1 MQISP
6 DSQAAGGRVRYPPI
20 EDHGIIGDMH
30 SVALVATDG
39 TINWC
44 CLPHFDSPSLFAA
57 ILDADGGGHFRI
69 GPPIAAKCRQMYLPD
84 TNVLV
89 TRFLCEAGVGEVVD
103 FMPIQKDAVCR
114 LHQIYRT
121 VRVVRGTLPFLLEC
135 VPAFGYGREGHEV
148 RLVPGGALFQSAAR
162 TVTLRS
168 PVALE
173 AVGAGVR
180 ALFVLHAGDAL
191 TFVLE
196 HAENGDAVERL
207 DPIASG
213 TQAFHDT
220 VAYWRSWTGT
230 IRYQGRWREMVSRS
244 ALALKLMTFA
254 PTGAI
259 VAAPTTS
266 LPEHLRGV
274 RNWDYRFTWIRDA
287 SFTLY
292 AFLRLGLTGEA
303 AAFMEWIRERCVEST
318 DGSLQLMYSIHGG
331 RVVEEA
337 ELSHFEGYR
346 GSRPVRVG
354 NAAHRQLQLD
364 IYGELMDAVYLFDK
378 YSSPIS
384 FDFWTGVSRLLD
396 YVADH
401 WQEPDEGI
409 WEVRSG
415 RQHFVYSK
423 VMCWVALN
431 RGIRLALKRGLP
443 GNLAKWV
450 PAQDQAFLEIMN
462 RGWDPGKQCFVRHYG
477 SEALDAANLIM
488 PLVKFISPTDPRMLS
503 TLDRTAESLVSD
515 SLVHR
520 YQLSGTGSEDGVAG
534 QEGTFSMC
542 TFWYVEALTRAGR
555 VPDAR
560 LVFEKMLGYGS
571 HLGLFAEQVGLTG
584 EGLGNFPQAFTHL
597 GLISAAFNLD
607 RALDGRGVRSTTQQ

>member
-1 MQISP
+1 M
-6 DSQAAGGRVRYPPI
+6 
-20 EDHGIIGDMH
+20 
-30 SVALVATDG
+30 ALVATDG

-57 ILDADGGGHFRI
+57 ILDADRGGHFRI
-69 GPPIAAKCRQMYLPD
+69 GPTIAAKCRQMYLPD

-103 FMPIQKDAVCR
+103 FMPIQVHPTKAR

-121 VRVVRGTLPFLLEC
+121 VRVVRGSLPFVLEC
-135 VPAFGYGREGHEV
+135 VPAFDYGREPHEV
-148 RLVPGGALFQSAAR
+148 RLIPGGAVFRSGQR
-162 TVTLRS
+162 TTTLRS
-168 PVALE
+168 PLPLSD
-173 AVGAGVR
+173 AGSGTISQFS
-180 ALFVLHAGDAL
+180 LNAGDSV

-196 HAENGDAVERL
+196 HAENGDRVDRL
-207 DPIASG
+207 ESIASG
-213 TQAFHDT
+213 EQAFDET
-220 VAYWRSWTGT
+220 ITFWRKWVGG
-230 IRYQGRWREMVSRS
+230 IRYQGRWREMVNRS

-266 LPEHLRGV
+266 LPEHVRGV
-274 RNWDYRFTWIRDA
+274 RNWDYRYTWIRDA

-303 AAFMEWIRERCVEST
+303 TAFMEWIRARCEDSA
-318 DGSLQLMYSIHGG
+318 DGSLQLMYSIHGMP
-331 RVVEEA
+331 VVEEG
-337 ELSHFEGYR
+337 ELSHFEGYH

-378 YSSPIS
+378 YASPIS
-384 FDFWTGVSRLLD
+384 FDFWTAITRLLD

-401 WQEPDEGI
+401 WMDADEGI

-431 RGIRLALKRGLP
+431 RGVRLALKRGLP
-443 GNLAKWV
+443 GNFNKWI
-450 PAQDQAFLEIMN
+450 PAQDQAFLEIMS
-462 RGWDPGKQCFVRHYG
+462 RGWDSEKQCFVRHYD
-477 SEALDAANLIM
+477 SSALDAANLIM

-520 YQLSGTGSEDGVAG
+520 YQLGGSGSEDGIAG
-534 QEGTFSMC
+534 REGTFSMC
-542 TFWYVEALTRAGR
+542 TFWYVEALARAGR
-555 VPDAR
+555 IAEAR
-560 LVFEKMLGYGS
+560 LVFEKMLGYAS
-571 HLGLFAEQVGLTG
+571 HVGLYAEQIGLTG

-597 GLISAAFNLD
+597 GLISAAYTLN
-607 RALDGRGVRSTTQQ
+607 RALDERRAD

>member
-1 MQISP
+1 MNKPPS
-6 DSQAAGGRVRYPPI
+6 SEGRTGLDRTPYPPI
-20 EDHGIIGDMH
+20 EDHGVIGDLH
-30 SVALVATDG
+30 SVALVAIDG
-39 TINWC
+39 TIDWC
-44 CLPHFDSPSLFAA
+44 CLPFFDSPSLFAA
-57 ILDADGGGHFRI
+57 ILDTGRGGHFRI
-69 GPPIAAKCRQMYLPD
+69 APAIGAKCRQMYLPD

-89 TRFLCEAGVGEVVD
+89 TRFLCEDGVGEVVD
-103 FMPIQKDAVCR
+103 FMPIQTAPSSAR

-121 VRVVRGTLPFLLEC
+121 VHVVRGSLPFVLEC
-135 VPAFGYGREGHEV
+135 VPAFDYGREPHEAHI
-148 RLVPGGALFQSAAR
+148 VPGGVVFRSGIAHR
-162 TVTLRS
+162 TATLRS
-168 PVALE
+168 TRPLE
-173 AVGAGVR
+173 ISGSGAYG
-180 ALFVLHAGDAL
+180 AFDLHAGE
-191 TFVLE
+191 TVSFVFELAE
-196 HAENGDAVERL
+196 HGNPVERL
-207 DPIASG
+207 EPIPPG
-213 TQAFHDT
+213 EPAFGET
-220 VAYWRSWTGT
+220 VEFWRRWVRT
-230 IRYQGRWREMVSRS
+230 IRYEGRWREMVHRS

-266 LPEHLRGV
+266 LPEHVTGV
-274 RNWDYRFTWIRDA
+274 RNWDYRYTWVRDA

-303 AAFMEWIRERCVEST
+303 TAFMEWIRHRCEDST
-318 DGSLQLMYSIHGG
+318 DGSLQLMYTIHGAP
-331 RVVEEA
+331 VVQET
-337 ELSHFEGYR
+337 ELEHFEGYR

-378 YSSPIS
+378 YGSPIS
-384 FDFWTGVSRLLD
+384 FDFWVAVSRLLD
-396 YVADH
+396 YVAEH
-401 WQEPDEGI
+401 WRDADEGI

-443 GNLAKWV
+443 GNFDKWL
-450 PAQDQAFLEIMN
+450 PAQDQAFMEIMT
-462 RGWDPGKQCFVRHYG
+462 RGWNQEMQCFVRHYD

-520 YQLSGTGSEDGVAG
+520 YQLSGSGFEDGVAG
-534 QEGTFSMC
+534 KEGTFSMC
-542 TFWYVEALTRAGR
+542 TFWYAEALARAGR
-555 VPDAR
+555 VQDAR
-560 LVFEKMLGYGS
+560 LVFEKMLGYAS
-571 HLGLFAEQVGLTG
+571 HVGLYTEQIGLTG

-597 GLISAAFNLD
+597 GLISAASALN
-607 RALDGRGVRSTTQQ
+607 RVLDGGP